1 MDVSM
6 YEQALAATGRVVAGT
21 DREQFND
28 PTPCTDWDV
37 RTLLNHII
45 GGCATF
51 AAGATGERRAMDAS
65 DYTRG
70 DYVAA
75 YQEVSGAALQAFA
88 SPGALE
94 RPFTLPTGDTPGSVA
109 LGLAVADAV
118 VHGWDLATAT
128 SQEYAIEDAAAES
141 IYGMTS
147 GMMAPLGSYPRGSAF
162 ADPVGA
168 AEDASPATRMLAYL
182 GRKQ

>member
-6 YEQALAATGRVVAGT
+6 YGEALEATGRVVAGT
-21 DREQFND
+21 KREQLED

-45 GGCATF
+45 GGCASF
-51 AAGATGERRAMDAS
+51 AAGAAGKRLAMDAK
-65 DYTRG
+65 DHAAG

-75 YQEVSGAALQAFA
+75 YEEESAAALRAFG

-94 RPFTLPTGDTPGSVA
+94 RPFALPPGDTPGSVA
-109 LGLAVADAV
+109 LGLAIADAV
-118 VHGWDLATAT
+118 VHGWDLASAT
-128 SQEYAIEDAAAES
+128 SQEYVIDDAAAES
-141 IYGMTS
+141 IFGLTS

-162 ADPVGA
+162 AEPIEMAD
-168 AEDASPATRMLAYL
+168 DAPPADRMLAYL
-182 GRKQ
+182 GRKP